1 MEKQEYYLG
10 LDMGISSVGWAVT
23 NTKYEILR
31 KKGKDMWGIREFEE
45 ADSSAERR
53 THRVNRRRRQRQVAR
68 MGLLKE
74 YFSDA
79 IEKVDPNFFIRMEN
93 SKYFSEDKDER
104 LSSKNGIFDDADY
117 KDVDYYT
124 EYPTIFHLRKT
135 LLDIEDTGKEY
146 DVRLV
151 YLALVNMFKH
161 RGHFLLNTEGDA
173 LSSEQ
178 VGTTYLDLLEVLEN
192 NYEIGLESRDIK
204 DVIDIISNRDNGRKK
219 KHEQI
224 LELFEVKKSDKR
236 AKELLKCLSG
246 LSVNA
251 KLIFDENPEEK
262 VDLCFHDFSYTDKI
276 PDLMEQLSEE
286 EYLVVEQLKSIYDY
300 AILAGTLKGY
310 DYLSCARVELYEKH
324 REDLKLLKALYRR
337 YKTKEEY
344 NKMFNGFDSSSEKNG
359 KKEVSYAAYVN
370 SLNSSDSCVESKKY
384 RRNMNGRKTENLYAT
399 IKKAFKDNID
409 DKDVQSM
416 MESIDKEQFL
426 PKQLTG
432 ANGVIPNQVH
442 KKEMERILKNAQN
455 YLPFLKEK
463 DESGLTVSE
472 RILRLFTFQIPY
484 YVGPLGENSKTGWI
498 VRREEGRVLPWNIDE
513 KIDMSATSEAFIGN
527 LIRRCTYLSDEKVMP
542 KASLSYERYCVLN
555 EINNICIDGERLD
568 TELKQ
573 KIYTDCFMKG
583 KRVTRKQLCN
593 YLVAQGC
600 IKSDEQVTGIDINI
614 NSSLSSYGKMF
625 AIFGERLKEDA
636 IRKVAEEI
644 IYWGTIFSDS
654 KKMFRKHLTKYADQG
669 ILGESQV
676 KRILGYK
683 FKDWGRFSK
692 ALLTLQGID
701 KSTGELLSLENAMWE
716 YSLNFMELVNSEDFT
731 FKDELANKRTTSIK
745 SLSEFTYEDLED
757 TYFSVPVK
765 RMIWQTILVVREI
778 EQVMGCAPKRIFV
791 EMARSEEEKGDKGRK
806 DSRGTQL
813 LELYKNIKNTDDHDW
828 KKEISEANASGKLR
842 SKKLYLYYTQMGRDL
857 YTGEEINIDMLYD
870 DSMYDIDHIYPRH
883 YVKDDSIINNLAL
896 VNRRANQDIK
906 KDLYPIPNQIVSNAK
921 VQELWK
927 MLHRQNL
934 ITDEKYKRLMSRSP
948 FTEKQLGDFIA
959 RQLVETRQGTK
970 GIAELLGQLFKDTE
984 IVYAKATNVSDFRRD
999 NGFFKS
1005 RLVND
1010 FHHAQDAYLN
1020 IVVGNVYYTK
1030 FTKNPWNF
1038 IKKDLNKDRDKNR
1051 YNLAK
1056 MFEWDVVRGEDVA
1069 WIADK
1074 NDNQGTITTV
1084 RKMMR
1089 KNTPLMTRMSFEQ
1102 HGGIAKGTI
1111 YSAKVVKEK
1120 NYIPVKSSDKK
1131 LSDVAKYGGFTA
1143 VTVAYYFIVR
1153 HKKGKKEYTTI
1164 EALPLYCKKKVENKK
1179 DGLVKYCEEVL
1190 GYRYVKILFNKLKIQ
1205 SLLEINGYQAHLS
1218 GKSEGRLILRNA
1230 MNLCLPEKWISYIKK
1245 LEKFFV
1251 SQTKEEIIT
1260 LEKNEELYELLIDK
1274 HLNTVYSK
1282 RESPHGQKLLDGK
1295 DVFLGLDLKQQCEAL
1310 IQILQLTKIGITE
1323 TNLNLIGE
1331 ASRTGLIRISKNL
1344 KELDNPAIINQSVTG
1359 LYENKIWIF
1368 GDNTNN

>member
-178 VGTTYLDLLEVLEN
+178 VGTTYLELLEVLEN

-324 REDLKLLKALYRR
+324 CEDLKFLKLLYRR
-337 YKTKEEY
+337 YKNKEEY
-344 NKMFNGFDSSSEKNG
+344 RDMFKSD
-359 KKEVSYAAYVN
+359 KEGTYSAYVN
-370 SLNSSDSCVESKKY
+370 SFNSSDSSVKIKKY
-384 RRNMNGRKTENLYAT
+384 RRNMKGRTIENLYST

-654 KKMFRKHLTKYADQG
+654 KKMFRKHLTKYVEQD
-669 ILGESQV
+669 ILSESQV

-716 YSLNFMELVNSEDFT
+716 YSLNFMELINSEDFT

-757 TYFSVPVK
+757 TYFSAPVK

-842 SKKLYLYYTQMGRDL
+842 SKKLYLYYVQMGRDL
-857 YTGEEINIDMLYD
+857 YTGEEMNIDMLYD

-883 YVKDDSIINNLAL
+883 YVKDDSIINNLVL

-906 KDLYPIPNQIVSNAK
+906 KDLYPIPDQIVSNPK

-959 RQLVETRQGTK
+959 RQLLETRQGTK

-1102 HGGIAKGTI
+1102 HGGIANATL
-1111 YSAKVVKEK
+1111 YSARKAKVE
-1120 NYIPVKSSDKK
+1120 NYIPLKTSDTR
-1131 LSDVAKYGGFTA
+1131 LGDVTKYGGFTSA
-1143 VTVAYYFIVR
+1143 TISYYFIVS
-1153 HKKGKKEYTTI
+1153 HKEGKKENTTI
-1164 EALPLYCKKKVENKK
+1164 EGLPLYCKDKVESEEN
-1179 DGLVKYCEEVL
+1179 GLLRYCEEVL
-1190 GYRYVKILFNKLKIQ
+1190 RYEYVKILFNKLKIQ
-1205 SLLEINGYQAHLS
+1205 SLLEINGYQVHLS
-1218 GKSEGRLILRNA
+1218 GKTGNQLILRNA
-1230 MNLCLPEKWISYIKK
+1230 MNLCLPEKWTTYIKK
-1245 LEKFFV
+1245 LEKLV
-1251 SQTKEEIIT
+1251 IGKIKEQTIT
-1260 LEKNEELYELLIDK
+1260 AESNIELYDLLTDK
-1274 HLNTVYSK
+1274 HLNAVYAK
-1282 RESPHGQKLLDGK
+1282 RPNAYGQKLED
-1295 DVFLGLDLKQQCEAL
+1295 DRSNFINLKLENQCEAIL
-1310 IQILQLTKIGITE
+1310 QILQLTKIGNNE
-1323 TNLNLIGE
+1323 TNLKLIGE
-1331 ASRTGLIRISKNL
+1331 SEHSGKMLISKNL
-1344 KELDNPAIINQSVTG
+1344 KATDKPAIICQSVTG
-1359 LYENKIWIF
+1359 LYERKIYIF
-1368 GDNTNN
+1368 GDRLDK